1 MILNRTMKV
10 AAILALL
17 TVVLASTPSLFQPNA
32 TAQTK
37 STTDSNSRY
46 GVSAWAYPGVRT
58 PNSSIEAKYGAY
70 IIDSATGE
78 IWLVEGNSKPQIIG
92 GVR

>member
-1 MILNRTMKV
+1 MKV

-17 TVVLASTPSLFQPNA
+17 TVVLASMPSLFQPNA

-58 PNSSIEAKYGAY
+58 PNSSIEAK
-70 IIDSATGE
+70 
-78 IWLVEGNSKPQIIG
+78 
-92 GVR
+92 